1 MRVLVTGPSG
11 YLGIVMVTIQQAAGH
26 GVTGLESRVFRRG
39 EATTTFEATR
49 QED

>member
-11 YLGIVMVTIQQAAGH
+11 YLGTVMVPIQQAAGH
-26 GVTGLESRVFRRG
+26 GVIGLESRVFRRG
-39 EATTTFEATR
+39 EATITFETAR